1 MKHIIITEEIIE
13 DMCKKLREQV
23 AGSYTGKDSFTVT
36 MSTKLALTDEEK
48 PTVIVS
54 ELADRKIRALV
65 RQCDKEVA
73 WNGTVVYDEESNTYL
88 IEDIFVFPQ
97 EVTASTAT
105 ATNDYGPWLMQFTEE
120 DFNKLRFH
128 GHSHVNMGVTPSGV
142 DTSFQE
148 TLVNNVQDFY
158 IFAIYNKKEEF
169 NIWVYDKVKNLLY
182 ETKDIYYDSEALDT
196 TIWADTAIKQNVKT
210 RQYTAQN
217 SNLPSTVTIYPVW
230 RSGTRWSTEYTGW
243 VDEKILDKIEE
254 KEKVTEIPK
263 RKAGR
268 PSKEKAQ
275 RQSEGYQE
283 YRKQKLKEIENK
295 KSNRTVCDGDCLAC
309 EKPCGYY
316 QTYSY

>member
-1 MKHIIITEEIIE
+1 
-13 DMCKKLREQV
+13 
-23 AGSYTGKDSFTVT
+23 
-36 MSTKLALTDEEK
+36 
-48 PTVIVS
+48 
-54 ELADRKIRALV
+54 
-65 RQCDKEVA
+65 
-73 WNGTVVYDEESNTYL
+73 
-88 IEDIFVFPQ
+88 
-97 EVTASTAT
+97 
-105 ATNDYGPWLMQFTEE
+105 
-120 DFNKLRFH
+120 
-128 GHSHVNMGVTPSGV
+128 
-142 DTSFQE
+142 
-148 TLVNNVQDFY
+148 
-158 IFAIYNKKEEF
+158 
-169 NIWVYDKVKNLLY
+169 
-182 ETKDIYYDSEALDT
+182 
-196 TIWADTAIKQNVKT
+196 
-210 RQYTAQN
+210 
-217 SNLPSTVTIYPVW
+217 VW